1 MTTTINI
8 NNINRTKVRVG
19 LPRNDEA
26 APVNDDW
33 VVILI
38 LSENGPYSSSAV
50 SITFPIA
57 LTVIL

>member
-19 LPRNDEA
+19 LLRNDEA

-38 LSENGPYSSSAV
+38 LSENGPYSSAV